1 LLKHDHSTTPSVAIL
16 IGMDA
21 FKTIMET
28 YDSLNV
34 TFEITLYSSKREVI
48 SASTIYSHM
57 SLNTQFL
64 SINIS

>member
-1 LLKHDHSTTPSVAIL
+1 
-16 IGMDA
+16 MDA

-64 SINIS
+64 SINISLLKKYLIFIHMRQAL

>member
-1 LLKHDHSTTPSVAIL
+1 MTIPTNPTVAIL

>member
-1 LLKHDHSTTPSVAIL
+1 
-16 IGMDA
+16 MDA